1 MQKKRLLNLRMD
13 QQKVL
18 DPKKTRQTRRKSEES
33 QCFEKQC
40 QVINVTCDMSP
51 KKSREKKMEQKIF
64 EEIIVECLP
73 NLF

>member
-51 KKSREKKMEQKIF
+51 KNSREKIWSRKFLKK
-64 EEIIVECLP
+64 
-73 NLF
+73 